1 MKANKFSKAAEKY
14 SEAIQILSSNPSLGS
29 NKDMLTLYNNRSA
42 MYEKHEAYS
51 QALED
56 ILVVLSLDPLHIKA
70 RLRRSRIY
78 EAQVCTLNLNDLSLK
93 ISQGKLR
100 DAITD
105 YMIAVVVEQTKGET
119 NPSTSM
125 EKIESMCATTAKQVK
140 ST

>member
-93 ISQGKLR
+93 IS
-100 DAITD
+100 
-105 YMIAVVVEQTKGET
+105 
-119 NPSTSM
+119 
-125 EKIESMCATTAKQVK
+125 
-140 ST
+140 